1 MKHEVVDNKILI
13 LQDELDI
20 YDAPLLKEKI
30 TTVANTNNNSVVVDL
45 HQVES
50 ISTPVIQILI
60 SAKKSL
66 KDFNI
71 LNINDGIIRNLN
83 LFGFSL

>member
-1 MKHEVVDNKILI
+1 MKHEVIDNKILI
-13 LQDELDI
+13 LQDELDS

-45 HQVES
+45 HHVES
-50 ISTPVIQILI
+50 ISTPVIQILM

>member
-1 MKHEVVDNKILI
+1 MKHEVIDNKILI

-30 TTVANTNNNSVVVDL
+30 AIVANTNNNSVVVDL

-50 ISTPVIQILI
+50 ISTPVIQILM